1 MARMPETRTFR
12 LELRDNSTGR
22 YFLLATLSLLALGV
36 VMVSS
41 AVASVAEPGP
51 WYARVDLRH
60 AAYAALGAVLLLTL
74 WRVDYRLLAR
84 GRRIAVI
91 PAMMLV
97 AALLAAAMVFVPGV
111 GYAVGGYHRWIRIG
125 PPRYA
130 IGFQPSEL
138 LKIALV
144 VFLAAWLS
152 RPATD
157 IRRPRM
163 FLVAVGV
170 ICICTGL
177 VVTQDLG
184 TAVVMAVA
192 ATVTLV
198 LAGVPWRYVFAL
210 TAAGGAGFYAFV
222 VRSPHRMLRI
232 AAMLDPYSTTNPS
245 AYQPRQSL
253 VAILTG
259 GWFGRGPGN
268 GICKQGFL
276 PEDSTDFIFAVFC
289 EEWGFAGALLLMALV
304 GTWVFLARRSAVR
317 SGDPFGRLLAGS
329 LGFLVALQAVLHVAV
344 DVVAAPPTGM
354 GLPFVSAGGTAL
366 VTATAAAAVIAS
378 VTAHPAQERE
388 ELATGGL
395 RMTARVE

>member
-1 MARMPETRTFR
+1 MCI
-12 LELRDNSTGR
+12 RDSPTGR
-22 YFLLATLSLLALGV
+22 YFLIATLALLALGV

-41 AVASVAEPGP
+41 AVASVVEPGV

-60 AAYAALGAVLLLTL
+60 AAYAVLGAVLLLTL
-74 WRVDYRLLAR
+74 WRIDYRLLAR
-84 GRRIAVI
+84 GRRVPVI
-91 PAMMLV
+91 PAVMLA
-97 AALLAAAMVFVPGV
+97 AALLTAVMVFIPGV

-125 PPRYA
+125 PPQYA

-138 LKIALV
+138 LKVTLV

-157 IRRPRM
+157 IRRLRT
-163 FLVAVGV
+163 FLAAVGV
-170 ICICTGL
+170 ICVCTAI

-184 TAVVMAVA
+184 TAVVMVVA

-198 LAGVPWRYVFAL
+198 LAGARWRYVGAL
-210 TAAGGAGFYAFV
+210 TAAGAAGFYAFI

-232 AAMLDPYSTTNPS
+232 AAMLDPYSATNPS

-253 VAILTG
+253 LAILTG

-289 EEWGFAGALLLMALV
+289 EEWGFAGALLLIALV

-317 SGDPFGRLLAGS
+317 SGEPFGRLLAGS
-329 LGFLVALQAVLHVAV
+329 LGFLVAVQAVLHIAV
-344 DVVAAPPTGM
+344 DVVAAPPTVM
-354 GLPFVSAGGTAL
+354 GLPFISAGGTAL
-366 VTATAAAAVIAS
+366 LTATAAAAVIAS
-378 VTAHPAQERE
+378 VSAHPSHASE
-388 ELATGGL
+388 ELSSGAPRL
-395 RMTARVE
+395 AARVE